1 MLPQLDGSSDR
12 AAFKQIADHLRSEI
26 MAGEYGPG
34 TKLPSETELTD
45 HYGVARGTIR
55 QAVHRLQGEGL
66 VEARHGRGVFV
77 TERPKVVR
85 LAGNRFAR
93 VNREAGLAAF
103 LAESNANNVESGV
116 DSIEISEE
124 VPPPEVARRLGIRG
138 NVKTVVRSR
147 RYLRD
152 GKPTEIA
159 TSYVPSTI
167 ARGTRIAKTDTGPGG
182 IYARIEDKGFTLARF
197 TEQIEARMPTPEEA
211 RLLHVREGVPVFR
224 LIRTAFT
231 EEGQAV
237 EVCDTVMVSEAFIL
251 EYELPAT

>member
-1 MLPQLDGSSDR
+1 MLPQLDNSSDR
-12 AAFKQIADHLRSEI
+12 AAFKQIADHLRSGI

-34 TKLPSETELTD
+34 TKLPSETELTE

-66 VEARHGRGVFV
+66 VVARHGRGVFI
-77 TERPKVVR
+77 TERPKVIR

-93 VNREAGLAAF
+93 SNREAGLGAF
-103 LAESNANNVESGV
+103 LAESNENNLESAV
-116 DSIEISEE
+116 DSIRISED
-124 VPPPEVARRLGIRG
+124 VPPPEVARRLGIRS
-138 NVKTVVRSR
+138 NAKTVVRSR

-167 ARGTRIAKTDTGPGG
+167 ARGTRIAKPDTGPGG
-182 IYARIEDKGFTLARF
+182 IYARIEEMGYTLARF
-197 TEQIEARMPTPEEA
+197 TEQIEARMPTPEETK
-211 RLLHVREGVPVFR
+211 LLQVREGVPVFR

-237 EVCDTVMVSEAFIL
+237 EVCDTVMVSEAFVL
-251 EYELPAT
+251 EYELPAS